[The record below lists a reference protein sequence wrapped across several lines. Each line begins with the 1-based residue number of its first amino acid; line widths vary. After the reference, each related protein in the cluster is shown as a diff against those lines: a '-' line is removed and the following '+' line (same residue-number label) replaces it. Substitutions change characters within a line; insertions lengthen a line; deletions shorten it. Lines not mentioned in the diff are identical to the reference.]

1 MRRKGERPVP
11 RRLLDITPSSPV
23 VRMIADG
30 DHWFAAWAIQQA
42 TPLARLART
51 TGIPAPRLHTIQH
64 GDHVSRAEVD
74 ALARA
79 WSVSAEG
86 LIGTL
91 PDRALVVD

>member
-11 RRLLDITPSSPV
+11 QRLIDITPSSPV
-23 VRMIADG
+23 MRMIATG
-30 DHWFAAWAIQQA
+30 DHWFTAWLCQQS
-42 TPLARLART
+42 TPLTRLART
-51 TGIPAPRLHTIQH
+51 TGLSVARLLAIQQ
-64 GDHVSRAEVD
+64 GDRVSRAEID

-91 PDRALVVD
+91 PDRALVID